1 MDSNATI
8 MDKGIRCLL
17 MNLGT
22 VETETFISMI
32 NREKFDYTKW
42 QREHFD
48 SMDSKEF
55 VDAAAEY
62 DKKHPFIS
70 KKMKK

>member
-1 MDSNATI
+1 
-8 MDKGIRCLL
+8 
-17 MNLGT
+17 
-22 VETETFISMI
+22 MI

>member
-1 MDSNATI
+1 MGHKCKDVI
-8 MDKGIRCLL
+8 
-17 MNLGT
+17 
-22 VETETFISMI
+22 ETFISMI

-62 DKKHPFIS
+62 DKNHPFVS

>member
-1 MDSNATI
+1 MDSNAAI

-62 DKKHPFIS
+62 DKNIHLYRRK
-70 KKMKK
+70 